1 HNVIGLGNAT
11 PLQSNGKRRR
21 TATADTA
28 AGTTAGA
35 AAGAATSSPRSSWIT
50 AQWRTVAENRGKC
63 LHCGEDKSTNNITRL
78 KYHLLACPEFLVSP
92 AAQEAAGR
100 CSKVAAAI
108 AQRRQGE
115 QAVTQQAIELT
126 EQEQFGEDVMR
137 LAIDNNWSFHFVEH
151 ATTQAF
157 FKKWLPHLKLPSRWE
172 VSKKKK
178 KTTPLSGPLLLGLYV
193 KVLTEVKALVARCRY
208 VAIIIDGWSKSLGS
222 AHLLGVCAGLANQAT
237 VFLDVIS
244 TAGLS
249 ATSELM
255 LGEVLGVIEKHG
267 LHIDQVKEVVHYFLH
282 LQLPRELL
290 LQHRAATAA
299 AAATTTAATT
309 VSAKQVELVQMSQTR
324 FASLQDM
331 LCSVQHNKSA
341 LRSVAIS
348 DSLGNDARSRNVI
361 ALVLNPDFWEK
372 NEWIVGTLAP
382 AAKLVE
388 ALQANAANLAHVHFG
403 LMAVEDKLDKITR
416 SCPPAFQDDAFDL
429 EQAWDQRMLYGHH
442 PALCLAAV
450 IDPNFRDKHG
460 ALLPDQMRSAEDL
473 AARLASSNGQGDDSA
488 AAQARDEF
496 HTWCSDGYMTKMK
509 LSPNIFHPRLLRDP
523 VTWWEWYGMETPVLQ
538 QVAQRVLSIPAT
550 SAGVERLFS
559 VFKFIWS
566 DRRNRLLMGRMW
578 AMAYVYFNTRA
589 LKHQEQPSAADAAD
603 VEQWEEWMA
612 SQPVEGAPL

>member
-1 HNVIGLGNAT
+1 MADGNSGLQTRGRVAAFAGPSLALPRVLQHNVIGCSHKQPAEQLDHNAMEDCSRGSRKLP
-11 PLQSNGKRRR
+11 PLRRGQVHEQHH
-21 TATADTA
+21 A
-28 AGTTAGA
+28 
-35 AAGAATSSPRSSWIT
+35 
-50 AQWRTVAENRGKC
+50 
-63 LHCGEDKSTNNITRL
+63 L
-78 KYHLLACPEFLVSP
+78 KESLTEIPQFLDSP

-100 CSKVAAAI
+100 CKEVKAAI
-108 AQRRQGE
+108 AQRQQGNNR
-115 QAVTQQAIELT
+115 VTQQAVELT

-157 FKKWLPHLKLPSRWE
+157 FEKWLPHLKLPSR
-172 VSKKKK
+172 KQM
-178 KTTPLSGPLLLGLYV
+178 
-193 KVLTEVKALVARCRY
+193 
-208 VAIIIDGWSKSLGS
+208 AIEDKL
-222 AHLLGVCAGLANQAT
+222 
-237 VFLDVIS
+237 
-244 TAGLS
+244 
-249 ATSELM
+249 ELPSFRQ
-255 LGEVLGVIEKHG
+255 
-267 LHIDQVKEVVHYFLH
+267 HIDQVKEVVHYFLH

-299 AAATTTAATT
+299 AAATTTTATT
-309 VSAKQVELVQMSQTR
+309 VSAKQVEL
-324 FASLQDM
+324 
-331 LCSVQHNKSA
+331 A

-348 DSLGNDARSRNVI
+348 DSLGHDARSRNVI

-388 ALQANAANLAHVHFG
+388 AFQADAANLAHVHFG
-403 LMAVEDKLDKITR
+403 QMAIEDKLDKITR

-460 ALLPDQMRSAEDL
+460 ALLPDQMRNVEDL
-473 AARLASSNGQGDDSA
+473 AARLASSNGQGGDSA

-496 HTWCSDGYMTKMK
+496 HTRCSDGYMVKMN
-509 LSPNIFHPRLLRDP
+509 LSTSIFHPRLLRDP
-523 VTWWEWYGMETPVLQ
+523 VTWWEWYGKKTPVLQ

-550 SAGVERLFS
+550 LAGVERLFS

-566 DRRNRLLMGRMW
+566 DRRSRLLTGRMW

-589 LKHQEQPSAADAAD
+589 LKHQEQPMADDAAD
-603 VEQWEEWMA
+603 VARWEEWMA

>member
-1 HNVIGLGNAT
+1 MAEAVATTTGLQQNARGRIAAFSGPSLALPRVLQHNVIGLGNAT
-11 PLQSNGKRRR
+11 PLQPNGKRRR
-21 TATADTA
+21 TTTADTA

-50 AQWRTVAENRGKC
+50 AQWRTVAEGRGKC
-63 LHCGEDKSTNNITRL
+63 LHCGEDKSINNITRL
-78 KYHLLACPEFLVSP
+78 KNHLLACPEFLVSP
-92 AAQEAAGR
+92 QPRKPLGAE
-100 CSKVAAAI
+100 
-108 AQRRQGE
+108 
-115 QAVTQQAIELT
+115 VTE
-126 EQEQFGEDVMR
+126 
-137 LAIDNNWSFHFVEH
+137 
-151 ATTQAF
+151 
-157 FKKWLPHLKLPSRWE
+157 LPSFR
-172 VSKKKK
+172 
-178 KTTPLSGPLLLGLYV
+178 
-193 KVLTEVKALVARCRY
+193 
-208 VAIIIDGWSKSLGS
+208 
-222 AHLLGVCAGLANQAT
+222 Q
-237 VFLDVIS
+237 
-244 TAGLS
+244 
-249 ATSELM
+249 
-255 LGEVLGVIEKHG
+255 
-267 LHIDQVKEVVHYFLH
+267 HIDQVKEVVHYFLH

-309 VSAKQVELVQMSQTR
+309 VAAKHVELVQMSQTR
-324 FASLQDM
+324 FASLHDM

-388 ALQANAANLAHVHFG
+388 ALQADAANLAHVHFG
-403 LMAVEDKLDKITR
+403 LMAVEDKLDKVTR

-429 EQAWDQRMLYGHH
+429 EQAWDQLR
-442 PALCLAAV
+442 
-450 IDPNFRDKHG
+450 NFRDKHG

-488 AAQARDEF
+488 ATQVDPPPLHQSIRYAHQLCTSAPHCIRRE
-496 HTWCSDGYMTKMK
+496 TSYMVKMK
-509 LSPNIFHPRLLRDP
+509 LSPNIFHPRPLRDP

-566 DRRNRLLMGRMW
+566 DRRNRLLMGRIW

-589 LKHQEQPSAADAAD
+589 LKHQEQPSAADAAG
-603 VEQWEEWMA
+603 VVAALTEA
-612 SQPVEGAPL
+612 

>member
-1 HNVIGLGNAT
+1 MSVTLALVT
-11 PLQSNGKRRR
+11 LLFSWLQI
-21 TATADTA
+21 A
-28 AGTTAGA
+28 A
-35 AAGAATSSPRSSWIT
+35 S
-50 AQWRTVAENRGKC
+50 
-63 LHCGEDKSTNNITRL
+63 L
-78 KYHLLACPEFLVSP
+78 PE
-92 AAQEAAGR
+92 
-100 CSKVAAAI
+100 
-108 AQRRQGE
+108 
-115 QAVTQQAIELT
+115 VTE
-126 EQEQFGEDVMR
+126 
-137 LAIDNNWSFHFVEH
+137 
-151 ATTQAF
+151 
-157 FKKWLPHLKLPSRWE
+157 LPSFR
-172 VSKKKK
+172 
-178 KTTPLSGPLLLGLYV
+178 
-193 KVLTEVKALVARCRY
+193 
-208 VAIIIDGWSKSLGS
+208 
-222 AHLLGVCAGLANQAT
+222 Q
-237 VFLDVIS
+237 
-244 TAGLS
+244 
-249 ATSELM
+249 
-255 LGEVLGVIEKHG
+255 
-267 LHIDQVKEVVHYFLH
+267 HIDQVKEVVHYFLH

-348 DSLGNDARSRNVI
+348 DSLGNDAWSRNVI
-361 ALVLNPDFWEK
+361 ALVLNPGFWEK

-388 ALQANAANLAHVHFG
+388 ALQAHAANLAHVHFG

-416 SCPPAFQDDAFDL
+416 RGINACSMATILHCA
-429 EQAWDQRMLYGHH
+429 
-442 PALCLAAV
+442 
-450 IDPNFRDKHG
+450 NFRDKHG
-460 ALLPDQMRSAEDL
+460 ALLPEQMRSAEDL

-488 AAQARDEF
+488 AA
-496 HTWCSDGYMTKMK
+496 
-509 LSPNIFHPRLLRDP
+509 
-523 VTWWEWYGMETPVLQ
+523 Q

-566 DRRNRLLMGRMW
+566 DRRSRLLMGRMW

>member
-1 HNVIGLGNAT
+1 MSVTLALVT
-11 PLQSNGKRRR
+11 LLFSWLQI
-21 TATADTA
+21 A
-28 AGTTAGA
+28 A
-35 AAGAATSSPRSSWIT
+35 S
-50 AQWRTVAENRGKC
+50 
-63 LHCGEDKSTNNITRL
+63 L
-78 KYHLLACPEFLVSP
+78 PE
-92 AAQEAAGR
+92 
-100 CSKVAAAI
+100 
-108 AQRRQGE
+108 
-115 QAVTQQAIELT
+115 VTE
-126 EQEQFGEDVMR
+126 
-137 LAIDNNWSFHFVEH
+137 
-151 ATTQAF
+151 
-157 FKKWLPHLKLPSRWE
+157 LPSFR
-172 VSKKKK
+172 
-178 KTTPLSGPLLLGLYV
+178 
-193 KVLTEVKALVARCRY
+193 
-208 VAIIIDGWSKSLGS
+208 
-222 AHLLGVCAGLANQAT
+222 Q
-237 VFLDVIS
+237 
-244 TAGLS
+244 
-249 ATSELM
+249 
-255 LGEVLGVIEKHG
+255 
-267 LHIDQVKEVVHYFLH
+267 HIVKEVVHYFLH

-309 VSAKQVELVQMSQTR
+309 VSAKQVELLQMSQTR

-388 ALQANAANLAHVHFG
+388 ALQAHAANLAHVHFG

-460 ALLPDQMRSAEDL
+460 ALLPEQMRSAEDL
-473 AARLASSNGQGDDSA
+473 AARLESSKGQGDDSA

-496 HTWCSDGYMTKMK
+496 HTWCSDGYMVKMK

-566 DRRNRLLMGRMW
+566 DRRSRLLMGRMW

-603 VEQWEEWMA
+603 VEQWDEWMA